1 MINFFILI
9 IFGEIQMTFRIS
21 FYLVF
26 VSGAIYLTVYFY
38 VYGCITWLVCSSVS
52 MQRKLKLN
60 LISTISDL
68 HKKIQI

>member
-38 VYGCITWLVCSSVS
+38 VCITWLVCSSVS